1 MRSDVS
7 AVKPVSTLSPGAR
20 LRLEHAGF
28 HYATSGFTLVPAT
41 LEVAP
46 GAMVAILGAN
56 GAGKSTLLRL
66 MAGLLKPHCGRVELD
81 GRPLDRLHRREVART
96 LALVPQEV
104 SVPFAFTVAELVALG
119 RTPHVR
125 AWRGETAADR
135 AAVQRALA
143 ITATAPLAGRFYTD
157 LSGGER
163 RRVVLAMALAQEP
176 RLLLLDEPTAHLDLH
191 YQVALLELL
200 RELNRSGLTIVA
212 SMHDLNL
219 AAMYFP
225 RLLVLRSGA
234 VVADGRPADVLT
246 PERLWEAFQA
256 RVLVQ
261 RHPVLDVP
269 HIVPLPDGRTGAP
282 LYGGLHSVHVEG
294 LREERRPSQETE
306 HA

>member
-1 MRSDVS
+1 MPSDVLYRPG
-7 AVKPVSTLSPGAR
+7 ANVAGASPGAR

-28 HYATSGFTLVPAT
+28 RYATSGFTLAPAT

-46 GAMVAILGAN
+46 GEMVAILGAN

-66 MAGLLKPHCGRVELD
+66 MAGLLRSHHGRVELD
-81 GRPLDRLHRREVART
+81 GRPLERLRRREVAR
-96 LALVPQEV
+96 AIAFVPQEV

-143 ITATAPLAGRFYTD
+143 ITETAPLSGRFYAD

-163 RRVVLAMALAQEP
+163 RRVALAMALAQEP
-176 RLLLLDEPTAHLDLH
+176 RLLLLDEPTAHLDLR

-200 RELNRSGLTIVA
+200 RELNRGGLTIVA
-212 SMHDLNL
+212 SIHDLNL

-234 VVADGRPADVLT
+234 VVADGPPADVLT
-246 PERLWEAFQA
+246 SKRLWEAFRA

-269 HIVPLPDGRTGAP
+269 HIVPLPDRPAVVP
-282 LYGGLHSVHVEG
+282 EQDGLQ
-294 LREERRPSQETE
+294 EERHASKETE
-306 HA
+306 HV

>member
-1 MRSDVS
+1 MRSDLADVS
-7 AVKPVSTLSPGAR
+7 DANVASAPPGAR

-28 HYATSGFTLVPAT
+28 HYATSGFTLAPAT
-41 LEVAP
+41 LEVGP
-46 GAMVAILGAN
+46 GEMVAILGAN

-66 MAGLLKPHCGRVELD
+66 MAGLLKPQRGRVELD
-81 GRPLDRLHRREVART
+81 GRPLDRLRRREVARA

-119 RTPHVR
+119 RTPYVR

-143 ITATAPLAGRFYTD
+143 ITETAPLAGRFYAD

-163 RRVVLAMALAQEP
+163 RRVALAMALAQQP

-200 RELNRSGLTIVA
+200 CELNRGGLTIVA

-225 RLLVLRSGA
+225 RVLLLRSGA

-246 PERLWEAFQA
+246 AERLWEAFRA

-261 RHPVLDVP
+261 RHPALDVP
-269 HIVPLPDGRTGAP
+269 HIVPLPDGRTNA
-282 LYGGLHSVHVEG
+282 SVQAD
-294 LREERRPSQETE
+294 LP
-306 HA
+306 

>member
-1 MRSDVS
+1 V
-7 AVKPVSTLSPGAR
+7 
-20 LRLEHAGF
+20 
-28 HYATSGFTLVPAT
+28 
-41 LEVAP
+41 
-46 GAMVAILGAN
+46 
-56 GAGKSTLLRL
+56 
-66 MAGLLKPHCGRVELD
+66 
-81 GRPLDRLHRREVART
+81 

-119 RTPHVR
+119 RTPHVH

-143 ITATAPLAGRFYTD
+143 VTETLALADRFYTD

-163 RRVVLAMALAQEP
+163 RRVMIAMALAQEP

-191 YQVALLELL
+191 YQLALLDLL
-200 RELNRSGLTIVA
+200 RTLNRRGLTIVA

-225 RLLVLRSGA
+225 RLVLLRSGT
-234 VVADGRPADVLT
+234 VIADGPPADVLT
-246 PERLWEAFQA
+246 PARLEDAFSV

-261 RHPVLDVP
+261 CHPVLDVP
-269 HIVPLPDGRTGAP
+269 HIVPLPDGRACVP
-282 LYGGLHSVHVEG
+282 AQEEG
-294 LREERRPSQETE
+294 RERRTSEEKE